1 MHQQT
6 LFIDVLLISYLI
18 EGTKKP
24 MNNSM
29 ISSRRIVKTRKS
41 YLIKDFLTD
50 KSESNLPAVYYHQ
63 MDAAVNFLF
72 QRI

>member
-50 KSESNLPAVYYHQ
+50 KSESKLPAVY
-63 MDAAVNFLF
+63 
-72 QRI
+72 